1 MAKRFGKRGL
11 YRNAGTM
18 GGQLWGVLLSVWSC
32 PLGSRAPANSRF
44 KGWQTRQGW
53 GEKRE
58 CPYFLPL
65 VSPASKS
72 VLCSA
77 TKCVR
82 ACVHRGREA
91 GTTKSKNTR

>member
-18 GGQLWGVLLSVWSC
+18 GGQLRGVLLSVWSC
-32 PLGSRAPANSRF
+32 LLDSRHPLKR
-44 KGWQTRQGW
+44 WQTRQGW

-82 ACVHRGREA
+82 ACVHRGWEA